1 MNEVDLFPVYLTL
14 KVSIIATILSM
25 LIGFWIALL
34 LARKSFPGKH
44 LLDAIFM
51 QPLTIPPTVL
61 GYYLLVILGRGSP
74 IGRFLE
80 NSLGITLVFTWKGA
94 VVAAMVASL
103 PLFLKPARAA
113 IEGVDRNL
121 ENAARLLGRS
131 EWQVLTTIT
140 IPLSWRG
147 LVAGTVLAFAR
158 ATGEFGTTLM
168 VAGNIPLKTQTL
180 SIAIYDAVQSGN
192 LHLANILVAIITVFS
207 IATLYM
213 VNRFTGGRF

>member
-61 GYYLLVILGRGSP
+61 GYYLLVLLGRGSFV
-74 IGRFLE
+74 GRFLE
-80 NSLGITLVFTWKGA
+80 NSLDITLVFTWKGA

-131 EWQVLTTIT
+131 EWQVLATIT

-207 IATLYM
+207 IATLYL

>member
-25 LIGFWIALL
+25 IIGFWIALL

-61 GYYLLVILGRGSP
+61 GYYLLVLLGRGSF

-131 EWQVLTTIT
+131 EWEVLTTIT

-147 LVAGTVLAFAR
+147 LVAATVLAFAR

-207 IATLYM
+207 IVTLYL